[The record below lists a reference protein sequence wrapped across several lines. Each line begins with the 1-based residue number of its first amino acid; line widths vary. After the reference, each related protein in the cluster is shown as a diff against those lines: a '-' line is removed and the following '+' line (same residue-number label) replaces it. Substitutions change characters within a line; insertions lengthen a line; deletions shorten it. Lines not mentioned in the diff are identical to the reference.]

1 MSPKEITNNKL
12 QNFTKMMTSISKK
25 LVSEAEKIRLRK
37 RDLRGLIRN
46 NLALLNIMT
55 EDLTIYLSR
64 LPKSKQNQVNKY
76 IKWFLAN
83 LDELVRRVEL
93 SFSIESEDTRE
104 NSNIITIPS
113 PPDDI
118 PPEVKAEDDINISL
132 KVIKDVLISLR
143 ENKIQLYALGTID
156 PSEGMTSQIM
166 YTFDN
171 MAIAIREKLKL
182 REPPSEPHSQ
192 MGRVLTE
199 MLIVANRD
207 LKESMLSSTEQE
219 V

>member
-1 MSPKEITNNKL
+1 
-12 QNFTKMMTSISKK
+12 MMTSISKK

-171 MAIAIREKLKL
+171 MAVAIREKLKL

-207 LKESMLSSTEQE
+207 PSESMLSSVEQE

>member
-1 MSPKEITNNKL
+1 
-12 QNFTKMMTSISKK
+12 MMTSISKR

-46 NLALLNIMT
+46 NIALLSIMT

-76 IKWFLAN
+76 VKWFLAN
-83 LDELVRRVEL
+83 LDELARRVEL
-93 SFSIESEDTRE
+93 SFSTENEDTRE

-156 PSEGMTSQIM
+156 PSEGMTSQII

-171 MAIAIREKLKL
+171 MALAIREKLKL
-182 REPPSEPHSQ
+182 VEPPSEPHSQ

-199 MLIVANRD
+199 MLIVAN
-207 LKESMLSSTEQE
+207 KNSSESVLGSIEQE

>member
-1 MSPKEITNNKL
+1 
-12 QNFTKMMTSISKK
+12 MMTSISKK

-143 ENKIQLYALGTID
+143 ENKVQLYALGTID
-156 PSEGMTSQIM
+156 PSEGMMSQIM

-171 MAIAIREKLKL
+171 MAVAIREKLKL

-207 LKESMLSSTEQE
+207 LKESMLSSIEQE

>member
-1 MSPKEITNNKL
+1 
-12 QNFTKMMTSISKK
+12 MMTSISKK

-37 RDLRGLIRN
+37 RDLRELIRN

-171 MAIAIREKLKL
+171 MALAIREKLKL
-182 REPPSEPHSQ
+182 VEPPSEPHSQ

-207 LKESMLSSTEQE
+207 PNKSMLSSIEQE

>member
-1 MSPKEITNNKL
+1 
-12 QNFTKMMTSISKK
+12 MMTSISKK

-46 NLALLNIMT
+46 NLSLLNIMT

-143 ENKIQLYALGTID
+143 ENKIQLYALGTLD

-171 MAIAIREKLKL
+171 MAVAIREKLKL

-207 LKESMLSSTEQE
+207 PKESMLSSIEQE

>member
-1 MSPKEITNNKL
+1 
-12 QNFTKMMTSISKK
+12 MTSISKK

-37 RDLRGLIRN
+37 KDLRGLIRN
-46 NLALLNIMT
+46 NLALLSIMT

-64 LPKSKQNQVNKY
+64 LPKSKQSQVNKY

-83 LDELVRRVEL
+83 LDELARRVEL
-93 SFSIESEDTRE
+93 SFSIENEDTRE

-199 MLIVANRD
+199 TLIVANRD
-207 LKESMLSSTEQE
+207 LSESMLSSFEQE
-219 V
+219 F

>member
-1 MSPKEITNNKL
+1 
-12 QNFTKMMTSISKK
+12 MMTSISKK

-118 PPEVKAEDDINISL
+118 PPEIKAEDDINISL

-171 MAIAIREKLKL
+171 MAVAIREKLKL

-207 LKESMLSSTEQE
+207 PKESMLSSIEQE

>member
-1 MSPKEITNNKL
+1 
-12 QNFTKMMTSISKK
+12 MMTSISKK

-93 SFSIESEDTRE
+93 SFSIESEDSRE

-132 KVIKDVLISLR
+132 KIIKDVLISLR

-171 MAIAIREKLKL
+171 MAVAIREKLKL

-199 MLIVANRD
+199 MLIVANRNP
-207 LKESMLSSTEQE
+207 KESMLSSIEQE

>member
-1 MSPKEITNNKL
+1 
-12 QNFTKMMTSISKK
+12 MMTSISKK

-76 IKWFLAN
+76 IKWFLVN

-132 KVIKDVLISLR
+132 KVIKDVLISLK

-171 MAIAIREKLKL
+171 MALAIREKLKL
-182 REPPSEPHSQ
+182 VEPPSEPHSQ

-207 LKESMLSSTEQE
+207 PNKSMLSSTEQE

>member
-1 MSPKEITNNKL
+1 
-12 QNFTKMMTSISKK
+12 MMTSISKK

-83 LDELVRRVEL
+83 LDELVRRIEL

-171 MAIAIREKLKL
+171 MAVAIREKLKL

-207 LKESMLSSTEQE
+207 PKESMLSSIEQE

>member
-1 MSPKEITNNKL
+1 
-12 QNFTKMMTSISKK
+12 MTSNSKK

-46 NLALLNIMT
+46 NLALLSIMT

-171 MAIAIREKLKL
+171 MAVAIREKLKL

-207 LKESMLSSTEQE
+207 PSESMLSSIEQE

>member
-1 MSPKEITNNKL
+1 
-12 QNFTKMMTSISKK
+12 MTSISKK

-83 LDELVRRVEL
+83 LEELVRRVEL

-104 NSNIITIPS
+104 NSNITTIPS

-118 PPEVKAEDDINISL
+118 PPEIKAEDDINISL

-171 MAIAIREKLKL
+171 MAVAIREKLKL

-207 LKESMLSSTEQE
+207 PKESMLSSIEQE

>member
-1 MSPKEITNNKL
+1 
-12 QNFTKMMTSISKK
+12 MMTSISKK

-37 RDLRGLIRN
+37 RDLRSLIRN

-83 LDELVRRVEL
+83 LDELVRRVEI
-93 SFSIESEDTRE
+93 SFSTESEDTRE
-104 NSNIITIPS
+104 SGNIITIPS

-171 MAIAIREKLKL
+171 MAVAIREKLKL

-207 LKESMLSSTEQE
+207 PNANESMLSSIEQE

>member
-1 MSPKEITNNKL
+1 
-12 QNFTKMMTSISKK
+12 MMTSISKK

-171 MAIAIREKLKL
+171 MAVAIREKLKL

-207 LKESMLSSTEQE
+207 LKESMLSSIEQE

>member
-1 MSPKEITNNKL
+1 
-12 QNFTKMMTSISKK
+12 MTSVSKK

-46 NLALLNIMT
+46 NIALLSIMT
-55 EDLTIYLSR
+55 EDLTVYLSR

-83 LDELVRRVEL
+83 LDELARRVEL
-93 SFSIESEDTRE
+93 SFSVENEDTKE
-104 NSNIITIPS
+104 NGNIITIPS
-113 PPDDI
+113 QPDDI
-118 PPEVKAEDDINISL
+118 PPEIKAEDDINISL

-171 MAIAIREKLKL
+171 MALAIREKLKL
-182 REPPSEPHSQ
+182 VEPPSEPHSQ

-207 LKESMLSSTEQE
+207 PSESRLSSIEQE

>member
-1 MSPKEITNNKL
+1 MINY
-12 QNFTKMMTSISKK
+12 NFTKMMTSISKK

-46 NLALLNIMT
+46 NLSLLNIMT

-64 LPKSKQNQVNKY
+64 LPKSKQSQVNKY

-104 NSNIITIPS
+104 DSNIITIPS

-143 ENKIQLYALGTID
+143 ENKVQLYALGTID
-156 PSEGMTSQIM
+156 PSEGMMSQIM

-207 LKESMLSSTEQE
+207 PKESVLSSIEQE

>member
-1 MSPKEITNNKL
+1 
-12 QNFTKMMTSISKK
+12 MTSISKK

-171 MAIAIREKLKL
+171 MAVAIREKLKL

-207 LKESMLSSTEQE
+207 LEESMLSSIEQE

>member
-1 MSPKEITNNKL
+1 
-12 QNFTKMMTSISKK
+12 MMTSISKK

-76 IKWFLAN
+76 IKWFLVN
-83 LDELVRRVEL
+83 LDELVRRIEL

-171 MAIAIREKLKL
+171 MALAIREKLKL
-182 REPPSEPHSQ
+182 VEPPSEPHSQ

-207 LKESMLSSTEQE
+207 PNKSMLSSIEQE

>member
-1 MSPKEITNNKL
+1 
-12 QNFTKMMTSISKK
+12 MTSISKK

-37 RDLRGLIRN
+37 KDLRGLIRN
-46 NLALLNIMT
+46 NLSLLNIMT

-64 LPKSKQNQVNKY
+64 LPKSKQSQVNKY

-93 SFSIESEDTRE
+93 SFSLESEDTRE
-104 NSNIITIPS
+104 DSNIITIPS

-171 MAIAIREKLKL
+171 MAVAIREKLKL

>member
-1 MSPKEITNNKL
+1 
-12 QNFTKMMTSISKK
+12 MTSISKK

-171 MAIAIREKLKL
+171 MAVAIREKLKL

-207 LKESMLSSTEQE
+207 PNKSMLSSIEQE

>member
-1 MSPKEITNNKL
+1 
-12 QNFTKMMTSISKK
+12 MTSISKK

-104 NSNIITIPS
+104 DSNIITIPS

-171 MAIAIREKLKL
+171 MAVAIREKLKL

-207 LKESMLSSTEQE
+207 PKESMLSSIEQE

>member
-1 MSPKEITNNKL
+1 
-12 QNFTKMMTSISKK
+12 MTSISKK

-93 SFSIESEDTRE
+93 SFSIEREDTRE
-104 NSNIITIPS
+104 DSNIITIPS

-143 ENKIQLYALGTID
+143 ENKVQLYALGTID
-156 PSEGMTSQIM
+156 PSEGMMSQIM

-171 MAIAIREKLKL
+171 MAVAIREKLKL

-207 LKESMLSSTEQE
+207 PKESMLSSIEQE

>member
-1 MSPKEITNNKL
+1 
-12 QNFTKMMTSISKK
+12 MMTSISKK

-55 EDLTIYLSR
+55 EDLTIYLSM

-83 LDELVRRVEL
+83 LDELARRVEL
-93 SFSIESEDTRE
+93 SFSIENEDTRE
-104 NSNIITIPS
+104 NGNIITIPS

-132 KVIKDVLISLR
+132 KIIKDVLISLR

-171 MAIAIREKLKL
+171 MALAIREKLKL
-182 REPPSEPHSQ
+182 VEPPSEPHSQ
-192 MGRVLTE
+192 MGRVSTE

-207 LKESMLSSTEQE
+207 PSESMLSSIEQE

>member
-1 MSPKEITNNKL
+1 MINY
-12 QNFTKMMTSISKK
+12 NFTKMMTSISKK

-55 EDLTIYLSR
+55 DDLTIYLSR

-171 MAIAIREKLKL
+171 MAVAIREKLKL

-207 LKESMLSSTEQE
+207 SQESMLSSIEQE

>member
-1 MSPKEITNNKL
+1 
-12 QNFTKMMTSISKK
+12 MTSISKK

-171 MAIAIREKLKL
+171 MAVAIREKLKL

-207 LKESMLSSTEQE
+207 PSESMLSSIEQE

>member
-1 MSPKEITNNKL
+1 
-12 QNFTKMMTSISKK
+12 MMTSISKK

-132 KVIKDVLISLR
+132 KVIKDVLISLK
-143 ENKIQLYALGTID
+143 ENKTQLYALGTID

-171 MAIAIREKLKL
+171 MAVAIREKLKL

-207 LKESMLSSTEQE
+207 LKESMLSSIEQE

>member
-1 MSPKEITNNKL
+1 
-12 QNFTKMMTSISKK
+12 MMTSISKK

-76 IKWFLAN
+76 IIWFLAN

-171 MAIAIREKLKL
+171 MALAIREKLKL
-182 REPPSEPHSQ
+182 VEPPSEPHSQ

-207 LKESMLSSTEQE
+207 PNKSMLSSIEQE

>member
-1 MSPKEITNNKL
+1 
-12 QNFTKMMTSISKK
+12 MTSISKK

-93 SFSIESEDTRE
+93 SFSIESEDTKE

-171 MAIAIREKLKL
+171 MAVAIREKLKL
-182 REPPSEPHSQ
+182 KEPPSEPHSQ

-207 LKESMLSSTEQE
+207 SKESMLSSVE
-219 V
+219 

>member
-1 MSPKEITNNKL
+1 
-12 QNFTKMMTSISKK
+12 MMTSISKK

-93 SFSIESEDTRE
+93 SFSVESEDTRE

-171 MAIAIREKLKL
+171 MAVAIREKLKL

-207 LKESMLSSTEQE
+207 LKESMLSSIEQE

>member
-1 MSPKEITNNKL
+1 
-12 QNFTKMMTSISKK
+12 MMTSISKK

-171 MAIAIREKLKL
+171 MAVAIREKLKL

-207 LKESMLSSTEQE
+207 LEESMLSSIEQE

>member
-1 MSPKEITNNKL
+1 
-12 QNFTKMMTSISKK
+12 MMTSISKK

-46 NLALLNIMT
+46 NLSLLNIMT

-83 LDELVRRVEL
+83 LDELVRRIEL
-93 SFSIESEDTRE
+93 SFSTESEDTRE
-104 NSNIITIPS
+104 SSNIITIPS

-207 LKESMLSSTEQE
+207 SNELMSSSIEQE

>member
-1 MSPKEITNNKL
+1 
-12 QNFTKMMTSISKK
+12 MMTSISRK

-83 LDELVRRVEL
+83 LDELVRRIEL

-132 KVIKDVLISLR
+132 KIIKDVLISLK

-171 MAIAIREKLKL
+171 MALAIREKLKL
-182 REPPSEPHSQ
+182 VEPPSEPHSQ

-207 LKESMLSSTEQE
+207 PNKSMLSSIEQE

>member
-1 MSPKEITNNKL
+1 MIKYNS
-12 QNFTKMMTSISKK
+12 TKMMTSISKK

-37 RDLRGLIRN
+37 KDLRGLIRN

-93 SFSIESEDTRE
+93 SFSVESEDTRE

-132 KVIKDVLISLR
+132 KVIKDVLISLK
-143 ENKIQLYALGTID
+143 ENKIQLYALGTTD

-171 MAIAIREKLKL
+171 MAVAIREKLKL

-207 LKESMLSSTEQE
+207 PKESMLSSIEQE

>member
-1 MSPKEITNNKL
+1 
-12 QNFTKMMTSISKK
+12 MMTSISKK

-132 KVIKDVLISLR
+132 KVIKDVLISLK

-171 MAIAIREKLKL
+171 MAVAIREKLKL

-207 LKESMLSSTEQE
+207 SKESILSSIEQE

>member
-1 MSPKEITNNKL
+1 
-12 QNFTKMMTSISKK
+12 MMTSVSKK

-143 ENKIQLYALGTID
+143 ENKIQLYALGTLD

-171 MAIAIREKLKL
+171 MAVAIREKLKL

-207 LKESMLSSTEQE
+207 HSESMLSSVEQE

>member
-1 MSPKEITNNKL
+1 
-12 QNFTKMMTSISKK
+12 MTSISKK

-171 MAIAIREKLKL
+171 MAVAIREKLKL

-199 MLIVANRD
+199 MLIVANRNP
-207 LKESMLSSTEQE
+207 KESMLSSIEQE

>member
-1 MSPKEITNNKL
+1 
-12 QNFTKMMTSISKK
+12 MMTSISKK

-156 PSEGMTSQIM
+156 PSEGMMSQIM

-171 MAIAIREKLKL
+171 MAVAIREKLKL

-207 LKESMLSSTEQE
+207 PKESMLSSIEQE

>member
-1 MSPKEITNNKL
+1 
-12 QNFTKMMTSISKK
+12 MMTSISKK

-37 RDLRGLIRN
+37 KDLRGLIRN
-46 NLALLNIMT
+46 NLSLLNIMT

-118 PPEVKAEDDINISL
+118 PPEVKAEDYINISL

-143 ENKIQLYALGTID
+143 ENKIQLHALGTID
-156 PSEGMTSQIM
+156 PCLLYTS
-166 YTFDN
+166 
-171 MAIAIREKLKL
+171 
-182 REPPSEPHSQ
+182 PSP
-192 MGRVLTE
+192 
-199 MLIVANRD
+199 RD
-207 LKESMLSSTEQE
+207 
-219 V
+219 

>member
-1 MSPKEITNNKL
+1 
-12 QNFTKMMTSISKK
+12 MMTAISKK

-76 IKWFLAN
+76 LKWFLTN

-171 MAIAIREKLKL
+171 MAVAIREKLKL

-207 LKESMLSSTEQE
+207 LKESMLSSIEQE